1 MLSRIAFFL
10 LFLVFLQG
18 GLGNVYAQEN
28 QPSSFWAS
36 SHLGKELPM
45 IQLKQW
51 WQSKAPALN
60 DTIPILMVF
69 WMPKSAE
76 SPLLLETLNEWQ
88 NALSGQ
94 LVIIAVAGAGY
105 HAVKSKLPDNLS
117 YYVGIDTKQK
127 IQTNMRISGL
137 PYAVLTNAH
146 KKIIWEGYPFAH
158 HHILN
163 VRVIKELLQL

>member
-28 QPSSFWAS
+28 QSSSFWAP

-45 IQLKQW
+45 LPLKQW
-51 WQSKAPALN
+51 WQSKSPDLN
-60 DTIPILMVF
+60 NPTPVLVVF
-69 WMPKSAE
+69 WTPKSVD

-94 LVIIAVAGAGY
+94 LVIIAVASARFY
-105 HAVKSKLPDNLS
+105 AVKSKLPDSLS
-117 YYVGIDTKQK
+117 YYVGIDAKQQ
-127 IQTNMRISGL
+127 IQRDMRISGL
-137 PYAVLTNAH
+137 PYAVLTDAH

-158 HHILN
+158 HHMLN
-163 VRVIKELLQL
+163 VSVIKELLQL